1 MRKSLGYEIFM
12 TALVLVIIAGV
23 AGAVLGLVNFVTQV
37 DEGKLLTEK
46 AESFFGG
53 NLEHYVAPE
62 GFMREMVYDHADVID
77 VFQSTK
83 DREAFVLIVEG
94 EGAYKGTL
102 QLLVNITDGTIKKI
116 KRSKKLGKRNFIIV
130 VSEGCGHE
138 FGPSFT
144 ERIERETGVESRFAR
159 LAHVVRGGTPTLE
172 DRLLSSQMGVYA
184 VEQLLEGKSNIV
196 ICARDGKIVSTEI
209 RYALALDRMYKNKL
223 NPGDLDP
230 FTEEQIAEM
239 RAFCDRKRQDLLA
252 LYAKVDLLGL

>member
-1 MRKSLGYEIFM
+1 MNTKLLKQKILDLAIR
-12 TALVLVIIAGV
+12 
-23 AGAVLGLVNFVTQV
+23 
-37 DEGKLLTEK
+37 GKLVPQDPNDEPASELLKRIRAEK
-46 AESFFGG
+46 EKLIAEG
-53 NLEHYVAPE
+53 
-62 GFMREMVYDHADVID
+62 
-77 VFQSTK
+77 
-83 DREAFVLIVEG
+83 
-94 EGAYKGTL
+94 
-102 QLLVNITDGTIKKI
+102 KI
-116 KRSKKLGKRNFIIV
+116 KRSKKLGKRNFIII

-239 RAFCDRKRQDLLA
+239 RAFCDRKRQDLLS